1 MAKDKSTAV
10 KKKDEK
16 RRKISVISQIDDL
29 LAIQGQDYM
38 KGQLKEAL
46 ALADQIIEL
55 AQSENLTSFI
65 KEQEELI
72 AKIKKLMERR
82 EQEKRQKVV
91 LKLKLELKKLEI
103 DFKRA
108 SKSEDYSETD
118 QILKDTKKFL
128 IELGDN
134 ETSLHWKSLEKE
146 YLDTRARKEINE
158 EILRLIEDSTELQE
172 KFLFS
177 ELKLRLTYLLK
188 QVEEKGLTGYLE
200 KLKKIEEETIS
211 AENTYN
217 TIKGNIQEISEK
229 IAEQQENKEF
239 QSAIVYCEELIQ
251 LAMSINNK
259 EIEEENLILLKVL
272 NEGAEFE
279 YLKKDIT
286 ELNEEGLSL
295 LKRGEIQTSLT
306 KFKLIYEKL
315 SKQV

>member
-251 LAMSINNK
+251 LAKSINNK
-259 EIEEENLILLKVL
+259 EIEEEYLILLKDL

-279 YLKKDIT
+279 YLKKDIIK
-286 ELNEEGLSL
+286 LNEEGLSL
-295 LKRGEIQTSLT
+295 LKRGEIQISLK
-306 KFKLIYEKL
+306 KFKLIHEKL
-315 SKQV
+315 VKQV